1 MSTVY
6 RYPPLLALL
15 ALGLFL
21 VIAGLLRALDQG
33 GAWWYLAV
41 SGVAMMGLGLW
52 QWWLL
57 QQQQETVAAWLRRIS
72 MGQTMRPPAGL
83 EPVARLLEERNS
95 PAEQDDGG
103 EQLEQLRAELEAEF
117 EQKQAEVEARLQEVN
132 ELHEQLDQC
141 RHALQQAMTVAEKQ
155 LAIIQQADDQ
165 SHEGNM
171 IITDSIGSISALTDQ
186 VMDVATEIRQLGEM
200 SQRVNSILATITA
213 ITEQTN
219 LLALNAAI
227 EAARAGEHGRG
238 FAVVADEV
246 RGLAGKAR
254 DSATEIGGIIN
265 DLVSQV
271 QSAVESTDVA
281 HKQVE
286 EVDEKITDAAM
297 SYAELVTHIKNLGK
311 HAEELSEQTRQSL
324 GASSG

>member
-1 MSTVY
+1 MSVLF
-6 RYPPLLALL
+6 RFPPLPASLV
-15 ALGLFL
+15 LGLFL
-21 VIAGLLRALDQG
+21 LVAGILRALDQG
-33 GAWWYLAV
+33 GAWWYLAL
-41 SGVAMMGLGLW
+41 AGLVLMALALW

-57 QQQQETVAAWLRRIS
+57 QQQAEALQSWLRRVDL
-72 MGQTMRPPAGL
+72 GQPGRPPAGL
-83 EPVARLLEERNS
+83 EGLESLLKPAEENTADGESAEEMEARIRARLESTFQEKQAELEQRLQ
-95 PAEQDDGG
+95 AV
-103 EQLEQLRAELEAEF
+103 EQLENHLQ
-117 EQKQAEVEARLQEVN
+117 QCKQ
-132 ELHEQLDQC
+132 
-141 RHALQQAMTVAEKQ
+141 ALQQAANVAEQQ
-155 LAIIQQADDQ
+155 LSVAKTADEQ
-165 SHEGNM
+165 SHEGNLT
-171 IITDSIGSISALTDQ
+171 ITDSIGSIASLTDQ
-186 VMDVATEIRQLGEM
+186 VMDVAAEIRQLGEM

-254 DSATEIGGIIN
+254 ESATEIGGIIN

-271 QSAVESTDVA
+271 QSAVASTDVA

-297 SYAELVTHIKNLGK
+297 SYAELVNHLKKMGQL
-311 HAEELSEQTRQSL
+311 AEELDSHTRQSRQ
-324 GASSG
+324 S

>member
-1 MSTVY
+1 MSIIY
-6 RYPPLLALL
+6 RHPPLLVLL
-15 ALGLFL
+15 LLGLFMT
-21 VIAGLLRALDQG
+21 IAGLLRALDQG
-33 GAWWYLAV
+33 GAWWYVAA
-41 SGVAMMGLGLW
+41 SGVAMMALGLW

-57 QQQQETVAAWLRRIS
+57 QQQQEALAAWQRRLS
-72 MGQTMRPPAGL
+72 LGQNAQPPAGL
-83 EPVARLLEERNS
+83 EPVARLLDERR
-95 PAEQDDGG
+95 AEPETEPQED
-103 EQLEQLRAELEAEF
+103 ELERRRAELEAGF
-117 EQKQAEVEARLQEVN
+117 EQKQAEMEARLQAVEGLQE
-132 ELHEQLDQC
+132 ELEQCRRALEQARAVAEQQLD
-141 RHALQQAMTVAEKQ
+141 
-155 LAIIQQADDQ
+155 IIRQADEQ

-171 IITDSIGSISALTDQ
+171 TITDSIGSISALTDR
-186 VMDVATEIRQLGEM
+186 VTDVATEIRQLGEM

-271 QSAVESTDVA
+271 QSAVESTDLA
-281 HKQVE
+281 HQQVE

-297 SYAELVTHIKNLGK
+297 SYAELVTHLKNLGK
-311 HAEELSEQTRQSL
+311 HAQELDAQTRDL
-324 GASSG
+324 LKRT